1 MRWMRLG
8 DLSRPDAEM
17 GSVDAALSDFG
28 SIVDAYQNRLY
39 GFVRRILKDD
49 EEALDVTQE
58 VFVRAFRNL
67 KRFDGR
73 CSLKAWLFRIAHNL
87 CVDRARR
94 RRVRF
99 AEEQLECGED
109 EQHASLVSDDR
120 WNPESVMLTDELL
133 TVVDRAVER
142 LSPKLKAVLILHD
155 REEMAYEEIAQVLEL
170 PLGTVKSRLFA
181 AREQVAGAVR
191 SYLQEER

>member
-1 MRWMRLG
+1 MRWMGLG
-8 DLSRPDAEM
+8 DRSSAEARRE
-17 GSVDAALSDFG
+17 VAEAALSDFG

-67 KRFDGR
+67 RRFDGR
-73 CSLKAWLFRIAHNL
+73 CSLKAWLFKIAHNL

-99 AEEQLECGED
+99 AEEQLDCGED
-109 EQHASLVSDDR
+109 EQQASLLSDDR
-120 WNPESVMLTDELL
+120 WNPESLVLTEELL
-133 TVVDRAVER
+133 VVVDRAVER
-142 LSPKLKAVLILHD
+142 LSPKLKSVLLLHD

-191 SYLQEER
+191 AYLEDEQ